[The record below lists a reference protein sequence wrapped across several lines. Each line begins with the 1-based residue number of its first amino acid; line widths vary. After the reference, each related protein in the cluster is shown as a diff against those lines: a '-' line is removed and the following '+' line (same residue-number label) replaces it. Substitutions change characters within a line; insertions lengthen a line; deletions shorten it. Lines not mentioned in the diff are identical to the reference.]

1 MAKSVDNFKNFV
13 FEQCKLKKIM
23 KDKILIYLF
32 LLDDFR
38 KDIINAIYYSA
49 YYYNKKY
56 YNYDN
61 IMNNR
66 SRTNEFDR
74 KSFDKKFYN
83 FWVDNK
89 TKEIKD
95 KKKNNKNKELNI
107 KKYNKNKEDIINNK
121 NINEYSIDK
130 QNKIKIL
137 KEENIEIN
145 LIKCDYFGPNEI
157 QYNYVLNEINKDKV
171 TLISPN
177 FLIAKG
183 FSKEYYQKDFE
194 VYNDN
199 NEYIIYLN
207 IC

>member
-1 MAKSVDNFKNFV
+1 M
-13 FEQCKLKKIM
+13 
-23 KDKILIYLF
+23 
-32 LLDDFR
+32 
-38 KDIINAIYYSA
+38 
-49 YYYNKKY
+49 
-56 YNYDN
+56 
-61 IMNNR
+61 
-66 SRTNEFDR
+66 
-74 KSFDKKFYN
+74 
-83 FWVDNK
+83 DNK
-89 TKEIKD
+89 TEEMKD
-95 KKKNNKNKELNI
+95 EKKNDKNKELNI

-157 QYNYVLNEINKDKV
+157 QNNYVLNKIDKYKV
-171 TLISPN
+171 TVISPD

-199 NEYIIYLN
+199 NECINIFKYMLN
-207 IC
+207 NSIQELNNSIQNKNNQNN